1 MKTRTISEL
10 SSPEYDIT
18 TFNQL
23 MDQLAWD
30 WSDAYPLRKHNDYYV
45 MNKTYIS
52 RECVSYKTETYSLCP
67 KVFAK
72 FEIFYKLFMEE

>member
-1 MKTRTISEL
+1 MKR
-10 SSPEYDIT
+10 EYDIT

-30 WSDAYPLRKHNDYYV
+30 WSEAYPLKKHDNYYV
-45 MNKTYIS
+45 MNKTCITS
-52 RECVSYKTETYSLCP
+52 EIVFYKTETYSLCP